1 MAESEFSPSMTGYSE
16 ESISCIRRLIVSEC
30 RDDKECDLPGYL
42 PCMELYLEIL
52 DIRRIVYSCWLV
64 VYRRSCS

>member
-1 MAESEFSPSMTGYSE
+1 MAESEFSTSMTGYSE

-30 RDDKECDLPGYL
+30 LNDKGSDLPGYL
-42 PCMELYLEIL
+42 PCMELYPEIL
-52 DIRRIVYSCWLV
+52 GIRQIGYSCWLV